1 MNYFWNYV
9 SSFYYGQVNA
19 FKRPTLDLLKTLD
32 LIIFDMDG
40 VLKINNTPIDIAI
53 ESFNKIKRNNIPIC
67 ILTNECRRS
76 PKKIKKEL
84 NNLGYNLSNIH
95 LISANLLMLK
105 KIEDICYN
113 NRKQTFAII
122 SNHSFNSYIQSNI
135 NNKIKHKK
143 PKIYYIDDNVYPDNI
158 DYFIISCLDK
168 DYYEEKKNIIEQ
180 WFLNNKSAKIILTYP
195 NKNDIYSENIFP
207 IIIINKHPIKNK
219 EFEIIGRNNYTYIVD
234 EIKTY
239 YGFLKLK
246 NKNILTIGDNL
257 ITDIEFSKK
266 NNFKSALVLSGI
278 TKLEDLN
285 KENTKT
291 IDYIIPDISYLC
303 F

>member
-1 MNYFWNYV
+1 MNYFWNYI
-9 SSFYYGQVNA
+9 SYFYYGQFNA

-32 LIIFDMDG
+32 LIIFDIDG
-40 VLKINNTPIDIAI
+40 VLRINTTPIDIAI
-53 ESFNKIKRNNIPIC
+53 ESFNKIKNNNIPIC

-84 NNLGYNLSNIH
+84 KNLGYDLSNIH
-95 LISANLLMLK
+95 LISSNLLMLK

-122 SNHSFNSYIQSNI
+122 SNNSFNSYIQSHI
-135 NNKIKHKK
+135 NNKIKDRK
-143 PKIYYIDDNVYPDNI
+143 PNIYYIDDDVYPEHI
-158 DYFIISCLDK
+158 DYFIISCLDQE
-168 DYYEEKKNIIEQ
+168 YYEKKKNIIKQ
-180 WFLNNKSAKIILTYP
+180 WFLNNKSAKIIATCP
-195 NKNDIYSENIFP
+195 SKNDMYSENIFP
-207 IIIINKHPIKNK
+207 ITIINKHPVKNK
-219 EFEIIGRNNYTYIVD
+219 QFEIVGKNNYKYILD

-239 YGFLKLK
+239 YGFNALK
-246 NKNILTIGDNL
+246 NENILTIGDNL

-266 NNFKSALVLSGI
+266 NNFKSALVLSGN
-278 TKLEDLN
+278 TKLNDLN
-285 KENTKT
+285 KTAYEN